1 MSFHTVSNMQH
12 LFYSGVL
19 VLPRANL
26 IFLLDSSTDVTS
38 SVFKEQKSFIKSIVE
53 HFQIGANKTQV
64 AVIRYSSS
72 ASPIISFNTYD
83 NLLNLLRG
91 IGNIQ
96 YYAGDRRLD
105 AALKEANKM
114 RERARPGV
122 PTYVIV
128 LTGGRQSVTSVPT
141 PVNRAAQPILN
152 SNARLIVVGVG
163 SRVDYQE
170 LRSMAERDGDVFRFS
185 PDELQQ
191 QARLFVVYMTSQEG
205 KIITEKESI
214 RKLRNFKFQWT
225 KTLYQNI
232 ISYITI

>member
-1 MSFHTVSNMQH
+1 MQH
-12 LFYSGVL
+12 LFHSGVL

-26 IFLLDSSTDVTS
+26 IFVLDSSTDVTS
-38 SVFKEQKSFIKSIVE
+38 SAFKEQKNFIKSIVE
-53 HFQIGANKTQV
+53 HFQIGVNKTQV

-91 IGNIQ
+91 IENIQ
-96 YYAGDRRLD
+96 YYAGDRRMD

-128 LTGGRQSVTSVPT
+128 LTGGRQSTSVPT
-141 PVNRAAQPILN
+141 PLNRAAQPLLN
-152 SNARLIVVGVG
+152 SNARMIVVGVG

-170 LRSMAERDGDVFRFS
+170 LRSMAERDGDVFNFS
-185 PDELQQ
+185 PDELPQ
-191 QARLFVVYMTSQEG
+191 QAPLFVVYMTSPEG
-205 KIITEKESI
+205 KIIT
-214 RKLRNFKFQWT
+214 
-225 KTLYQNI
+225 
-232 ISYITI
+232 

>member
-1 MSFHTVSNMQH
+1 MQH
-12 LFYSGVL
+12 LFHSGVL

-38 SVFKEQKSFIKSIVE
+38 SAFKEQKNFIKSIVE
-53 HFQIGANKTQV
+53 HFQIGVNKTQV

-91 IGNIQ
+91 IENIQ
-96 YYAGDRRLD
+96 YYAGDRRMD

-128 LTGGRQSVTSVPT
+128 LTGGRQSTSVPT
-141 PVNRAAQPILN
+141 PLNRAAQPLLN
-152 SNARLIVVGVG
+152 SNVRMIVVGVG

-170 LRSMAERDGDVFRFS
+170 LRSMAERDGDVFKFS
-185 PDELQQ
+185 PDELPQ
-191 QARLFVVYMTSQEG
+191 QAPLFVVYMTSPEG
-205 KIITEKESI
+205 KIIT
-214 RKLRNFKFQWT
+214 
-225 KTLYQNI
+225 
-232 ISYITI
+232 

>member
-1 MSFHTVSNMQH
+1 MQH

-38 SVFKEQKSFIKSIVE
+38 SAFKEQKNFIKSIVE
-53 HFQIGANKTQV
+53 HFQIGVNETQV

-91 IGNIQ
+91 IENIQ
-96 YYAGDRRLD
+96 YYAGDRRMD

-128 LTGGRQSVTSVPT
+128 LTGGRQSTSVPT
-141 PVNRAAQPILN
+141 PLNRAAQPLLN
-152 SNARLIVVGVG
+152 SNARMIVVGVG

-170 LRSMAERDGDVFRFS
+170 LRSMAERDGDVFNFS
-185 PDELQQ
+185 PDELPQ
-191 QARLFVVYMTSQEG
+191 QAPLFVVYMTSPEG
-205 KIITEKESI
+205 KIIT
-214 RKLRNFKFQWT
+214 
-225 KTLYQNI
+225 
-232 ISYITI
+232 